1 MDLTRY
7 GPLTF
12 AKQLEAD
19 FTRLSGFNCMDV
31 CREIN
36 ERGLLSLESVP
47 KLGAFVCRLLSN
59 ACDCAPNHGQARW
72 FEHASIQRRP
82 GLQ

>member
-1 MDLTRY
+1 MDLIGY

-36 ERGLLSLESVP
+36 EAVS
-47 KLGAFVCRLLSN
+47 
-59 ACDCAPNHGQARW
+59 
-72 FEHASIQRRP
+72 
-82 GLQ
+82 